1 VRNKDKKI
9 LLCMAEHVILDTI
22 FVAELSLSTQ
32 SLRKSLSLSIMPD
45 AASADA
51 SNVSLDELPSNRFEL
66 EVSQQI
72 QYSSSLNV
80 NIICRQ

>member
-1 VRNKDKKI
+1 MRNKDKKI
-9 LLCMAEHVILDTI
+9 LLEWRSMLLDNTI

>member
-1 VRNKDKKI
+1 MRNKDKKI